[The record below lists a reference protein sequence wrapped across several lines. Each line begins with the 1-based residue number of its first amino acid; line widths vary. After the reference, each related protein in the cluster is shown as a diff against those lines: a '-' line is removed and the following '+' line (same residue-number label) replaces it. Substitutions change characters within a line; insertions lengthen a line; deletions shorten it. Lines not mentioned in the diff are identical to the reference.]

1 MAVDRDEIGVLALIL
16 VRPPDFEP
24 PLGIFGKDPYTFT
37 APFYFADKIELG
49 VMTQTA
55 QAFGQVATAL
65 TFFVNYYT
73 YLAAC
78 KSVVDR
84 LNSFD
89 AAIERAQALS
99 HAGPARV
106 AGADGAPGI
115 ALEDVAL
122 FLPDGRRI
130 VETNRLVLASG
141 ESVALSG
148 PSGSGKSTLF
158 RAISG
163 IWPYGEGRIRI
174 PEGIHTMVVPPK
186 PYIPISTLR
195 AAVSYPAVPAFR
207 GWCRRRGAAG

>member
-1 MAVDRDEIGVLALIL
+1 M
-16 VRPPDFEP
+16 
-24 PLGIFGKDPYTFT
+24 
-37 APFYFADKIELG
+37 
-49 VMTQTA
+49 
-55 QAFGQVATAL
+55 
-65 TFFVNYYT
+65 
-73 YLAAC
+73 
-78 KSVVDR
+78 VDR

-195 AAVSYPAVPAFR
+195 AAVSYPAVPGTYR
-207 GWCRRRGAAG
+207 DDDGHRRASRECASSSISSTARMYGRNTSRAASNSALRLLVFY